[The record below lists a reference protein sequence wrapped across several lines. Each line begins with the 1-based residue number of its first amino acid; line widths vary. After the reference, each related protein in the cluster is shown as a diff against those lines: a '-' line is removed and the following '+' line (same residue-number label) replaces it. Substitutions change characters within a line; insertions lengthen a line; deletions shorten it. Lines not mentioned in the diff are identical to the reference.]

1 MKGDLTEIFKWYEQ
15 HAGYM
20 KLSDNTRKEVEWI
33 LGKMREKL
41 LSEEAEDRIAE

>member
-1 MKGDLTEIFKWYEQ
+1 MKGDLTEIFKWYDE

-20 KLSDNTRKEVEWI
+20 KLSDNTRKEVERI

-41 LSEEAEDRIAE
+41 LPKESNVAD